1 MALVS
6 APLLSLDASGKLAG
20 AIVFSKWKGRQY
32 VRSLVKPSNPR
43 SGGQLGM
50 RGAFKFLAQNWQ
62 NLTAGEQATWEDRA
76 DASVIS
82 PFNAFMSYN
91 QFRARNF
98 LAPSKEDPATAA
110 NTPAVLGVT
119 VATPGV
125 RSVTL
130 DVPITTLNDGWAV
143 AIYRALTTS
152 FSTAYDN
159 MIGILYAP
167 AATTYYWVDTP
178 LVPDTYYYNF
188 RGITDDGVLDAEDG
202 EINAVV
208 T

>member
-6 APLLSLDASGKLAG
+6 APLLSLDAAGKLGG

-32 VRSLVKPSNPR
+32 VRSLVKPANPK
-43 SGGQLGM
+43 SGGQIGM
-50 RGAFKFLAQNWQ
+50 RGAFKFLSQNWQ
-62 NLTAGEQATWEDRA
+62 NLSAANQATWEDRA

-98 LAPSKEDPATAA
+98 LGLSKEDPALEAG
-110 NTPAVLGVT
+110 TPTVIGVT
-119 VATPGV
+119 VATAGV

-130 DVPITTLNDGWAV
+130 DIPITTLNDGWAV
-143 AIYRALTTS
+143 AVYRALS
-152 FSTAYDN
+152 PGFSTAYDN
-159 MIGILYAP
+159 LIGIVYIT
-167 AATTYYWVDTP
+167 AATTYYFVDTP
-178 LVPDTYYYNF
+178 LDPDTYYYNF
-188 RGITDDGVLDAEDG
+188 RDITDDGLLGSEDG
-202 EINAVV
+202 EINATV

>member
-32 VRSLVKPSNPR
+32 VRSLVKPSNPK
-43 SGGQLGM
+43 SGGQVGM
-50 RGAFKFLAQNWQ
+50 RGAFKFLAQNWASLSAA
-62 NLTAGEQATWEDRA
+62 NQATWEDRG
-76 DASVIS
+76 DATVIS

-91 QFRARNF
+91 QFRVRNF
-98 LAPSKEDPATAA
+98 LGVTKEDPALAGG
-110 NTPAVLGVT
+110 TPAVLGVT
-119 VATPGV
+119 VATAGV

-143 AIYRALTTS
+143 AIYRGLAPGFTTA
-152 FSTAYDN
+152 FDN

-178 LVPDTYYYNF
+178 LDPDTYYYNF
-188 RGITDDGVLDAEDG
+188 KDITDDGLLGADDG
-202 EINAVV
+202 EINATVV
-208 T
+208 

>member
-43 SGGQLGM
+43 SGGQVGM
-50 RGAFKFLAQNWQ
+50 RGVFKFLAQNWAG
-62 NLTAGEQATWEDRA
+62 LTAGNKATWEDRA

-91 QFRARNF
+91 QFRTRNF
-98 LAPSKEDPATAA
+98 LGITKEDPATAA
-110 NTPAVLGVT
+110 GTPAVIGVT

-130 DVPITTLNDGWAV
+130 DIPITTVNDGWCV
-143 AIYRALTTS
+143 AIYRALAPA
-152 FSTAYDN
+152 FNTAYDN
-159 MIGILYAP
+159 LIGVIAAP

-178 LVPDTYYYNF
+178 LEPDTYYYNF
-188 RGITDDGVLDAEDG
+188 RDITDDGLLGSEDG